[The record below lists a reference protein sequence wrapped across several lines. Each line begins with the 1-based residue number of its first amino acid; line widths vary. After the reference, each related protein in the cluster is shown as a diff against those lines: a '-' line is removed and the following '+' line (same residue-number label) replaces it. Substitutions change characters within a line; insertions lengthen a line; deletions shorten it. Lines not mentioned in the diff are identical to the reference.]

1 MFLMLVVEECFC
13 AQIIR
18 QLSLLKY
25 RFIFLVDIS
34 SLNYSYEYVP
44 YLKVREK
51 ILLDW
56 IYTKDLNLEKC
67 IPVFLLVFVVQ
78 SDFKQY
84 EH

>member
-1 MFLMLVVEECFC
+1 MLVVEECFC

-18 QLSLLKY
+18 QLSLSKY

-34 SLNYSYEYVP
+34 SLNYSYEHVP

-67 IPVFLLVFVVQ
+67 ILVFLLVFVVQ